1 MAVIVETLMDRD
13 FELGVD
19 ATSKTHPS
27 SGTLNGYQVN
37 LGIFSTKGVSGGAV
51 TATWD
56 PGSVANGA
64 KVSTTVTVTG
74 AALGD
79 FVLVSFSLDLQE
91 MDLSGSVSATDTVE
105 VVLGNLTG
113 AALDLGSGT
122 LKASVFKVR

>member
-1 MAVIVETLMDRD
+1 MAVIVERLMSEDIER
-13 FELGVD
+13 GVGS
-19 ATSKTHPS
+19 TSKTHPS
-27 SGTLNGYQVN
+27 GGTLNGYKVN
-37 LGIFSTKGVSGGAV
+37 LGSFSTKESDAAV

-79 FVLVSFSLDLQE
+79 FVMVSFSLDLQE
-91 MDLSGSVSATDTVE
+91 MALSGSVSATDTVE